1 MKDKKMIVLIIL
13 TIVFFL
19 LSVFSLSLLIYQNS
33 NKEDDISVNYDDDE
47 LDSDEEEEISG
58 FKVEIKGEV
67 INPGVYEV
75 THDNII
81 MDLIDLAGGLTE
93 NAYIDNIN
101 LSKKLDEEMVIIVYN
116 KNKIDNKNNSFQ
128 NKKVYI
134 DESVQK
140 KESVITPNNTQN
152 TESSSVD
159 NGLINI
165 NTASKEELMK
175 LPGIGESK
183 ALKIIEYR
191 SANGNFK
198 AIEDIMKV
206 NGIGKS
212 TYEKFKDKITI

>member
-1 MKDKKMIVLIIL
+1 MKDTKMIVLIIL

-33 NKEDDISVNYDDDE
+33 NKDDDISVNYDDE
-47 LDSDEEEEISG
+47 LDSDEDEKAKG

-175 LPGIGESK
+175 LSGIGESK

>member
-33 NKEDDISVNYDDDE
+33 NKDDDISVNYDDE
-47 LDSDEEEEISG
+47 LDSDEDEKARG

-116 KNKIDNKNNSFQ
+116 K
-128 NKKVYI
+128 
-134 DESVQK
+134 
-140 KESVITPNNTQN
+140 N

>member
-19 LSVFSLSLLIYQNS
+19 LSVFSLSLLIYQNG
-33 NKEDDISVNYDDDE
+33 NKEDDISVNYDDE
-47 LDSDEEEEISG
+47 LDSDEDEKARG

-175 LPGIGESK
+175 LSGIGESK
-183 ALKIIEYR
+183 AVKIIEYR

-212 TYEKFKDKITI
+212 TYEKFNDKITI

>member
-1 MKDKKMIVLIIL
+1 
-13 TIVFFL
+13 
-19 LSVFSLSLLIYQNS
+19 
-33 NKEDDISVNYDDDE
+33 
-47 LDSDEEEEISG
+47 
-58 FKVEIKGEV
+58 
-67 INPGVYEV
+67 
-75 THDNII
+75 

-175 LPGIGESK
+175 LSGIGESK

>member
-33 NKEDDISVNYDDDE
+33 NKDDDISVNYDDE
-47 LDSDEEEEISG
+47 LDSDEDEKARG

-81 MDLIDLAGGLTE
+81 MDLIDLAGGLTK

-175 LPGIGESK
+175 LSGIGESK

>member
-33 NKEDDISVNYDDDE
+33 NKEDDISVNYDDE

-175 LPGIGESK
+175 LSGIGESK

>member
-33 NKEDDISVNYDDDE
+33 NKDDDISVNYDDE
-47 LDSDEEEEISG
+47 LDSDEDEKARG

>member
-1 MKDKKMIVLIIL
+1 MI
-13 TIVFFL
+13 
-19 LSVFSLSLLIYQNS
+19 
-33 NKEDDISVNYDDDE
+33 
-47 LDSDEEEEISG
+47 
-58 FKVEIKGEV
+58 
-67 INPGVYEV
+67 
-75 THDNII
+75 
-81 MDLIDLAGGLTE
+81 DLIELAGGLTE

-116 KNKIDNKNNSFQ
+116 KNEIDNKNNNFQ

-140 KESVITPNNTQN
+140 KESVITPNNMQSN
-152 TESSSVD
+152 ESSNVD

-165 NTASKEELMK
+165 NTASKDELMK
-175 LPGIGESK
+175 LSGIGESK
-183 ALKIIEYR
+183 AQKIIEYR

>member
-33 NKEDDISVNYDDDE
+33 NKEDDISVNYDDE

>member
-33 NKEDDISVNYDDDE
+33 NKDDDISVNYDDE
-47 LDSDEEEEISG
+47 LDSDEDEKARG

-175 LPGIGESK
+175 LSGIGESK

>member
-1 MKDKKMIVLIIL
+1 MKDKKKIVLIIL

-33 NKEDDISVNYDDDE
+33 NKEDDISVNYDDE
-47 LDSDEEEEISG
+47 LDSDEDEEARG

-152 TESSSVD
+152 SESSSVD
-159 NGLINI
+159 NELINI

-175 LPGIGESK
+175 LSGIGESK

>member
-1 MKDKKMIVLIIL
+1 MKDKKMIVLIIF

-33 NKEDDISVNYDDDE
+33 NKDDDISVNYDDE
-47 LDSDEEEEISG
+47 LDSDEDEKARG

-175 LPGIGESK
+175 LSGIGESK

>member
-33 NKEDDISVNYDDDE
+33 NKDDDISVNYDDE

-140 KESVITPNNTQN
+140 KENVITPNNTQN

-159 NGLINI
+159 NSLINI

-175 LPGIGESK
+175 LSGIGESK

>member
-33 NKEDDISVNYDDDE
+33 NKEDDISVNYDDE
-47 LDSDEEEEISG
+47 LDSDEDEEARG

-175 LPGIGESK
+175 LSGIGESK

>member
-19 LSVFSLSLLIYQNS
+19 LSVFSLALLIYQNS
-33 NKEDDISVNYDDDE
+33 NKEDDISVNYDDE
-47 LDSDEEEEISG
+47 LDSDEDEKARG

-140 KESVITPNNTQN
+140 KESVITPNNIQN
-152 TESSSVD
+152 SESSSVD
-159 NGLINI
+159 NSLINI

-175 LPGIGESK
+175 LSGIGESK

>member
-33 NKEDDISVNYDDDE
+33 YKEDDISVNYDDE
-47 LDSDEEEEISG
+47 LDSDEDEKARG

-175 LPGIGESK
+175 LSGIGESK

>member
-33 NKEDDISVNYDDDE
+33 NKEDDISVNYDDE

-152 TESSSVD
+152 SESSSVD
-159 NGLINI
+159 NELINI

-175 LPGIGESK
+175 LSGIGESK

>member
-33 NKEDDISVNYDDDE
+33 NKEDNINVNYDDE
-47 LDSDEEEEISG
+47 LDNDEEEEISG

-75 THDNII
+75 TQDNII

-116 KNKIDNKNNSFQ
+116 KNEIDNKNNNFQ

-140 KESVITPNNTQN
+140 KESVITPNNTQSN
-152 TESSSVD
+152 ESSNID

-175 LPGIGESK
+175 LSGIGESK
-183 ALKIIEYR
+183 AQKIIEFR

>member
-1 MKDKKMIVLIIL
+1 MIVLIIL

-33 NKEDDISVNYDDDE
+33 NKEDDISVNYDDE
-47 LDSDEEEEISG
+47 LDSDEDEKARG

-175 LPGIGESK
+175 LSGIGESK

>member
-33 NKEDDISVNYDDDE
+33 NKEDDISVNYDDE
-47 LDSDEEEEISG
+47 LDSDEDEKARG

-175 LPGIGESK
+175 LSGIGESK

>member
-33 NKEDDISVNYDDDE
+33 NKEDDISVNYDDE
-47 LDSDEEEEISG
+47 LDSDEDEKVRG

-140 KESVITPNNTQN
+140 KESVITPNNIQN
-152 TESSSVD
+152 SESSSVD
-159 NGLINI
+159 NELINI

-175 LPGIGESK
+175 LSGIGESK

>member
-19 LSVFSLSLLIYQNS
+19 LSVFSLSLLIYQNG
-33 NKEDDISVNYDDDE
+33 NKEDDISVNYDDE
-47 LDSDEEEEISG
+47 LDSDEDEKARG

-175 LPGIGESK
+175 LSGIGESK

>member
-33 NKEDDISVNYDDDE
+33 NKDDDISVNYDDE
-47 LDSDEEEEISG
+47 LDSDEDEKARG

-75 THDNII
+75 THDN
-81 MDLIDLAGGLTE
+81 IDLAGGLTE

-159 NGLINI
+159 NSLINI

-175 LPGIGESK
+175 LSGIGESK